1 VPAPAKAAVDASP
14 AAVGPMVVEAIVPER
29 QASAIA
35 SETQS
40 APLVPPAV
48 STGDRI
54 AFEVSVSCEKL
65 AWTPGALYQ
74 ADAKLTVKADKV
86 EFARPI
92 HWPGVS
98 DPIIGTEQGKGTI
111 GSDGRMI
118 VDSGWTSPRRHYTA
132 RYEGAVTT
140 DGGTLSGKQ
149 NWVSDGKTYSRQCTL
164 TLTKK

>member
-1 VPAPAKAAVDASP
+1 
-14 AAVGPMVVEAIVPER
+14 M
-29 QASAIA
+29 
-35 SETQS
+35 
-40 APLVPPAV
+40 
-48 STGDRI
+48 
-54 AFEVSVSCEKL
+54 SCEKL

-74 ADAKLTVKADKV
+74 TDAKLTVKADKV

-98 DPIIGTEQGKGTI
+98 DPVIGTELGKGTI
-111 GSDGRMI
+111 GSDGHMI
-118 VDSGWTSPRRHYTA
+118 VDSSWSSPRRRYTA

-149 NWVSDGKTYSRQCTL
+149 NWVSDGKAYNRQCTL